1 MVMLS
6 GAQLSLLIVLMSI
19 PATAQAQR
27 AELIARAKRAVV
39 LITTYDR
46 NGRPEKQGSGFFLSR
61 DRVVTNSHVVDTASR
76 IQITTA
82 RGKSVFVSSVVAM
95 DKTSDLAL
103 LQLSE
108 PLAEATLE
116 LAAATPIAG
125 QPLLLISNPAGER
138 GQVSFGSV
146 GPSWKFHNFGERMQI
161 TARIVS
167 GSSGGPVLDLDG
179 RVIGIAVMYVESSE
193 DLSFAIPVARLRSL
207 QTGTDVMMSAIANR
221 RSSFSH
227 SARTN

>member
-1 MVMLS
+1 MKLLLGLLLS
-6 GAQLSLLIVLMSI
+6 GSTA
-19 PATAQAQR
+19 AQAPR

-46 NGRPEKQGSGFFLSR
+46 NGRPEKQGSGFFVSR
-61 DRVVTNSHVVDTASR
+61 DRVATNSHVVDTASR

-82 RGKSVFVSSVVAM
+82 RGKSVFVNSVVAM
-95 DKTSDLAL
+95 DKASDLAL

-116 LAAATPIAG
+116 LADATPIAG

-138 GQVSFGSV
+138 GKVSLGSV
-146 GPSWKFHNFGERMQI
+146 GPSWKFHNFGERLQI

-207 QTGTDVMMSAIANR
+207 QTGTDIMMSAIANR
-221 RSSFSH
+221 RSNFSH
-227 SARTN
+227 SARTNQ